1 VPSCRIDVFAEPV
14 DVIYDYAELEAA
26 IGALSGA
33 VAMTIPLTDVE
44 RAAADV
50 APAAR
55 FEMTLS
61 AEATAASAALTEAF
75 LHPFRVSCD
84 DQELF
89 VGVVYMWGGAAAI
102 RTPVLHAEESMD
114 ALVLRFGAWQGAWLL
129 GPGDRED
136 KRALRERLDRPELR
150 AVLCERGILAE
161 LP

>member
-14 DVIYDYAELEAA
+14 DVIYEYAELEAA
-26 IGALSGA
+26 ISALSGA
-33 VAMTIPLTDVE
+33 VAITIPLTDVE
-44 RAAADV
+44 RAAADA

-89 VGVVYMWGGAAAI
+89 VGVVYMWAGAAAI

-129 GPGDRED
+129 GPGDHED

-150 AVLCERGILAE
+150 AVFCERGILAE